1 MQTFQRI
8 VVKVGSSVLTDAAG
22 KPSPARLTQ
31 LVDQLAECVDRERQ
45 VVLVSS
51 GAIACGMGR
60 LGLVRRPKDIAQ
72 LQACAAIGQSEL
84 MQRYGQAFGE
94 HGLVVAQVLLT
105 QSDLADRARYRNA
118 TNTLQTLL
126 KRRIVP
132 IINENDAVSVEEI
145 TFGDNDRLAAL
156 VACAVQAQLLV
167 VLTDVDGVLEHG
179 KPIGRIDELNAHH
192 QTIALGSPKEIST
205 GGMASKLAAARI
217 VRHAGI
223 PMVIANGAKAGV
235 LLDVI
240 EGKPVGTL
248 IAPPSTRLKSH
259 KWWIAF
265 AMRRALGTVE
275 IDTGAAQAL
284 RGGKSLLA
292 SGIREVQ
299 GRFHAGDPIAVVD
312 ERRREVARGVSN
324 FSSGDLG
331 RIRGLKSEAIR
342 QLLGAQTP
350 AEVVH
355 RDKLVLTTE
364 WQ

>member
-1 MQTFQRI
+1 
-8 VVKVGSSVLTDAAG
+8 
-22 KPSPARLTQ
+22 
-31 LVDQLAECVDRERQ
+31 
-45 VVLVSS
+45 
-51 GAIACGMGR
+51 
-60 LGLVRRPKDIAQ
+60 
-72 LQACAAIGQSEL
+72 
-84 MQRYGQAFGE
+84 
-94 HGLVVAQVLLT
+94 
-105 QSDLADRARYRNA
+105 
-118 TNTLQTLL
+118 LL

-179 KPIGRIDELNAHH
+179 KPIGRIDELTHH
-192 QTIALGSPKEIST
+192 HTIALGSSKEIST

-223 PMVIANGAKAGV
+223 PMIIANGTTPAT
-235 LLDVI
+235 LLDI
-240 EGKPVGTL
+240 LGGKPVGTL

-284 RGGKSLLA
+284 HGGKSLLA
-292 SGIREVQ
+292 SGVREVQ
-299 GRFHAGDPIAVVD
+299 GRFHAGDPIAIVD

-324 FSSGDLG
+324 FSFGDLT
-331 RIRGLKSEAIR
+331 RIRGLRSEVIR
-342 QLLGAQTP
+342 QMLGAQAP

-355 RDKLVLTTE
+355 RDKLVLTAE